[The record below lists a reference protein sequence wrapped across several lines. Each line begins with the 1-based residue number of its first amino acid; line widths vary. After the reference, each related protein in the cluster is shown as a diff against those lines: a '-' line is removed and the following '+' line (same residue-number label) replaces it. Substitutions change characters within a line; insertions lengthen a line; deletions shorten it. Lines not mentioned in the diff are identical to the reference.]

1 MTTHFPHDDDPLAA
15 RLRDALSSEAEMV
28 HPSDDGLQ
36 RIRDGIEEGGRPW
49 WRHPA
54 ALSVAAAVVLGAL
67 VGGGLALTGGDGDSK
82 TVVADDP
89 TATPTPAPTPSE
101 SEGTPSPTPSPMQ
114 DVWVYYVLD
123 DPAAGPRLY
132 REQHL
137 VEAKDVPTAA
147 LALTEMFTGP
157 AADPDYSSPW
167 PTQPLLRGYTVDGE
181 VATVDLAE
189 FPKLGSE
196 TEGAAVQQLVYTV
209 TANDPSVKRVRMLV
223 DGAPPEGAFD
233 WSQPVKRSA
242 ALDVQGLV
250 WLLEPRQGAEVSSPV
265 RIAGFGT
272 AFEGTVSWEVRRE
285 GSDEV
290 VKEGFA
296 QAGSNGEFGE
306 FTDTVELPPGTYE
319 MRAFESSAQDGSPLH
334 VDSKVFTV
342 S

>member
-1 MTTHFPHDDDPLAA
+1 MTTHFPPDDDPLAA
-15 RLRDALSSEAEMV
+15 RLRDALSTEAEMV

-36 RIRDGIEEGGRPW
+36 HIRDGIDQGGRPW

-67 VGGGLALTGGDGDSK
+67 VGGGLALSGGDDGT
-82 TVVADDP
+82 TVVAGDP
-89 TATPTPAPTPSE
+89 TETA
-101 SEGTPSPTPSPMQ
+101 SPTPSPSETTTEPTEPTMTPTD
-114 DVWVYYVLD
+114 DVWVYYVMD
-123 DPAAGPRLY
+123 DEAAGPRLY
-132 REQHL
+132 REQHA
-137 VEAKDVPTAA
+137 VEPKDVPTAIIA
-147 LALTEMFTGP
+147 LEEMFTEP

-167 PTQPLLRGYTVDGE
+167 PKQPLLRGYTVDGE
-181 VATVDLAE
+181 IATVDLAE

-196 TEGAAVQQLVYTV
+196 SEGVAVQQLVYTV

-223 DGAPPEGAFD
+223 DGKAPEGHFD

-250 WLLEPRQGAEVSSPV
+250 WLLEPRQGAEASSPV

-272 AFEGTVSWEVRRE
+272 AFEGTVSWEVRRK

-290 VKEGFA
+290 VEEGFA

>member
-36 RIRDGIEEGGRPW
+36 RIRDGIEQGGRPW

-89 TATPTPAPTPSE
+89 TETA
-101 SEGTPSPTPSPMQ
+101 SPTPSPSETTTEPTEPTTTPT
-114 DVWVYYVLD
+114 DVWVYYLMD
-123 DPAAGPRLY
+123 DEAAGPRLY
-132 REQHL
+132 REQHS
-137 VEAKDVPTAA
+137 VPVADGQTAA
-147 LALTEMFTGP
+147 AAVVEMANEPAL
-157 AADPDYSSPW
+157 DPDYSSPW
-167 PTQPLLRGYTVDGE
+167 PDGTELLDYAVDGDT
-181 VATVDLAE
+181 ATVNLSQ
-189 FPKLGSE
+189 FPSVGSE
-196 TEGAAVQQLVYTV
+196 FEGVAVQQLVHTV
-209 TANDPSVKRVRMLV
+209 TANDNAVKKVRLLV
-223 DGAPPEGAFD
+223 DGQTPEGHFD

-250 WLLEPRQGAEVSSPV
+250 WLLEPRQDSEVSSPV

-334 VDSKVFTV
+334 IDSKVFTV